1 MGPTSGSDGRSG
13 GRADRR
19 PTGAGGR
26 RAPAAEWSGMGE
38 RRLAGS
44 IRIFSGNLCW
54 GRASSEALVE
64 LIRKHRVDVFAAQ
77 ELGFENAEA
86 ISSELPHGLLEP
98 HEGFMGMGIASRAPV
113 ETSRIPLPH
122 RDARRAQ
129 LAPSDWPG
137 LEQPVCLV
145 NVHFQAPHAMRPFPS
160 LWLRRRQAQAFE
172 AFLLANPSEARCVVG
187 DYNATPAWPLYR
199 RMRRHLEDAAVH
211 AARREGRPVRPT
223 WGPRA
228 ESRRL
233 LRIDHALV
241 RGLEI
246 QSFQVVDLP
255 GSDHSGILLECAP
268 RPARVGALDVVTPE
282 AVDGVAE
289 AALAAA
295 ESEIEAAD
303 AAALAAGTAA
313 GPADAARAAAAAATV
328 ARATATAVATAK
340 ATVERAPAA

>member
-1 MGPTSGSDGRSG
+1 M
-13 GRADRR
+13 
-19 PTGAGGR
+19 
-26 RAPAAEWSGMGE
+26 
-38 RRLAGS
+38 AGS

-64 LIRKHRVDVFAAQ
+64 LIRKHRIDVFAAQ
-77 ELGFENAEA
+77 ELGFDNAEA

-98 HEGFMGMGIASRAPV
+98 HEDFMGMGIASRAPV

-129 LAPSDWPG
+129 LTPADWPG

-145 NVHFQAPHAMRPFPS
+145 NVHFQAPHAMQPFPS
-160 LWLRRRQAQAFE
+160 LWLRRRQVQTLE

-246 QSFQVVDLP
+246 ESFQVVDIP
-255 GSDHSGILLECAP
+255 GSDHSGILFECAP
-268 RPARVGALDVVTPE
+268 RPALAGAADAIVDAAD
-282 AVDGVAE
+282 AVDSAD
-289 AALAAA
+289 
-295 ESEIEAAD
+295 AAD
-303 AAALAAGTAA
+303 AA
-313 GPADAARAAAAAATV
+313 DAARPAAATS
-328 ARATATAVATAK
+328 AAAATAVATPE
-340 ATVERAPAA
+340 TEGAPAA